1 MTKTK
6 QQIEKDAAAFWKSR
20 ERKFYDFRMLPKK
33 MLLALGKY
41 NGLLEKLDNPF
52 SFGDYFYES
61 VSPALKEKMIR
72 DLTRPGNGFVR
83 VVWESHW
90 RGPVVKSLQY
100 KMAGIHQFGLFR
112 RAFRST
118 GHPEHYGTLLF
129 GTLRALVRLQR
140 YNLTPDE
147 YIELFF
153 ERPEY
158 LEQNYWV
165 TQALTMIIAVKLD
178 EGDAK
183 TVEYCRQAI
192 YENTRA
198 AGRPLIEALLYSTQE
213 SSWKMLADLLIAAR
227 LQEGLRQ
234 TIMEACSDGRLEA
247 FRYMLKVIQENN
259 LIRFASVV
267 RAFDTWTGL
276 GLEAERP
283 AAIKNALDTTI
294 TMLDDPAARVQA
306 LKDGNPQ
313 QLFLALWA
321 LGNSETDDALEAV
334 KKVLQNHDE
343 PAPRKCAA
351 MYFMEMAQ
359 QPYTYEF
366 IATHSELFRDD
377 PVAQACL
384 LRTFPEGLV
393 QHLLVNMRIPFKL
406 SEQRR
411 LYGIFLQW
419 LDALPAKEKK
429 IDNPF
434 FPQCELKLSRL
445 PVWTALVRLAV
456 AGPDRDM
463 LHELARRVPDMATP
477 AQKVFFDEAM
487 VFMSRRKPL
496 FPVSLFGLESY
507 LGQYHRIRW
516 NFPRTPELRA
526 FLLESMNNRSM
537 SVRLMALE
545 CIESMPQRLSLA
557 ELEKLENLLTL
568 KNDAVRETAIR
579 IIKRSPH
586 RKAFLKRL
594 EESNNELAL
603 KEFKRKR
610 RHKARWNLQNGFGLY
625 TPRLRLRWDLPKA
638 GRAAHPHQWMK
649 EHFAAARQLIKDLDQ
664 LVEKNRDFEY
674 LQTNYDGS
682 QRRVVLGGFGKD
694 QRYWGLD
701 LQSAHKNDGLETFD
715 MFPLPEVWREF
726 FAERNES
733 PETVMTALVL
743 MHSVYCEDNKVPF
756 ALRVFYG
763 SRLKN
768 TAETP
773 PKWPYHI
780 SMILS
785 MRAAECVTVDVLTVY
800 LTAIARHTPW
810 YFSLLLTKQS
820 GYGWAWDDAGVVFWF
835 NLLARMP
842 FSPDAF
848 KLRAYWFS
856 RRNFTVLRERM
867 LPAYLDACEA
877 GFIDEKEVY
886 RFIFEDN
893 NFRNYNPVFQRDEF
907 RKHPLLLRCLERL
920 VDTELTERLELPI
933 DASNYACNLNYVP
946 GTSYFVRILTALG
959 KEPLVRGNT
968 SYHTGKYNVLSHLLK
983 IVRPL
988 SGENAETLAA
998 LLKENPIPEQRLIEA
1013 AMYNPAWLG
1022 IVGEY
1027 LRVPDLP
1034 AAGWYFHAHI
1044 SESFNEE
1051 KEAAIARWTKVSPQE
1066 FNDGAFDIEW
1076 FNLAH
1081 NAVGEEMFMRLYD
1094 AAKYIAGAAYHRRSQ
1109 IFSDAA
1115 LGKLKLEEI
1124 EANMDSKRNKEMVMA
1139 YGIAPGKDFRRRY
1152 EKLQKFAKE
1161 SKQFGSQRQASEK
1174 LAVETAIA
1182 NLSRTAGFDDVTRFL
1197 WTMED
1202 EKLKELAPLFQPQK
1216 TGQVMLN
1223 LLIDETGKPS
1233 INVEKN
1239 GKPLKAVPAALKNN
1253 AYVNELQT
1261 AVREL
1266 REQYRRAR
1274 RTLESA
1280 MERGDVFQVAEARSI
1295 AKNPV
1300 LGPLVNSLHW
1310 NHGENIFSLD
1320 EMPKGIK
1327 TLTIAHPL
1335 DLLNSG
1341 RWVEF
1346 QQQLIGQ
1353 KLVQPFKQVFR
1364 ELYVPNDDEKLD
1376 GFISMRY
1383 AGHQIQPRKAAA
1395 LLRTRGWMPVPYSGL
1410 QKVFHRENLIARVAA
1425 EVDWLAPS
1433 EIEPP
1438 ALGGVMFLNRRT
1450 EKAVPFSEIPPRLFS
1465 ETMRDVDLVVS
1476 VAHAG
1481 GVDPEASHSTVEMR
1495 AALIGAM
1502 LPLFKLENVR
1512 LEGNHAFVKGKYGE
1526 YTVHLGSG
1534 VCHKQAQGMIH
1545 ILSVHSA
1552 QRGRIFLPF
1561 VDEDPK
1567 TAEII
1572 TKILFLAEDSKI
1584 KDPNILNQ
1592 IQ

>member
-1 MTKTK
+1 MAQTR
-6 QQIEKDAAAFWKSR
+6 QQIEKEAAAFWKSR
-20 ERKFYDFRMLPKK
+20 ERKSYGFHMLPKK
-33 MLLALGKY
+33 MRLGWGKFS
-41 NGLLEKLDNPF
+41 GLLEKLDNPF
-52 SFGDYFYES
+52 GFYES
-61 VSPALKEKMIR
+61 ASPALNEKTIR
-72 DLTRPGNGFVR
+72 ELVRPGNGFTR
-83 VVWESHW
+83 TVWDHHW
-90 RGPVVKSLQY
+90 SGLVVKSLQY

-118 GHPEHYGTLLF
+118 KHPEHYGTILF
-129 GTLRALVRLQR
+129 GTLRALVQLQR

-147 YIELFF
+147 YIKLFF

-165 TQALTMIIAVKLD
+165 SQALTMMIAVKLD
-178 EGDAK
+178 EGDPK
-183 TVEYCRQAI
+183 TVEYCHCAI

-198 AGRPLIEALLYSTQE
+198 AGRPLIEALLYSEQE

-234 TIMEACSDGRLEA
+234 TIMEACSDGRLDA
-247 FRYMLKVIQENN
+247 FRYMMKVIQEHN

-276 GLEAERP
+276 GLEAARP
-283 AAIKNALDTTI
+283 AAIKNALDTAV
-294 TMLDDPAARVQA
+294 TMLDDPAARTEA

-313 QLFLALWA
+313 QLFLAFWA
-321 LGNSETDDALEAV
+321 LGNSETDDALAAV
-334 KKVLQNHDE
+334 EKVLQDQAE
-343 PAPRKCAA
+343 TVPRKCAA
-351 MYFMEMAQ
+351 MFFMEMAQ
-359 QPYTYEF
+359 RPYTYNF
-366 IATHSELFRDD
+366 IATHSEIFGDD
-377 PVAQACL
+377 QVAQACL
-384 LRTFPEGLV
+384 LRTFPEV
-393 QHLLVNMRIPFKL
+393 QVQYLLVNKQIPSEP

-411 LYGIFLQW
+411 LYDTFLRW

-434 FPQCELKLSRL
+434 FPQCELKLSRQ
-445 PVWTALVRLAV
+445 PVWVALVRLAV
-456 AGPDRDM
+456 AGPDHKM
-463 LHELARRVPDMATP
+463 LHELARRVSDMPTP

-487 VFMSRRKPL
+487 CFFSMRKPL
-496 FPVSLFGLESY
+496 LPVSLFGRESY
-507 LGQYHRIRW
+507 SGQHHRIRRD
-516 NFPRTPELRA
+516 FPRTPELRA
-526 FLLESMNNRSM
+526 FLLESVNNRSL

-545 CIESMPQRLSLA
+545 CIEFMPGSLSFA

-568 KNDAVRETAIR
+568 KNDAVREAAIR

-586 RKAFLKRL
+586 RKAFLKHL
-594 EESNNELAL
+594 EESNKELAL

-625 TPRLRLRWDLPKA
+625 TPRLRLRWELPKA
-638 GRAAHPHQWMK
+638 ARADHPRQWMK

-664 LVEKNRDFEY
+664 LVEENREFEY

-682 QRRVVLGGFGKD
+682 QRRVVLGSFGKD
-694 QRYWGLD
+694 QKYWGLD
-701 LQSAHKNDGLETFD
+701 LQSSHKNAGLETFD

-726 FAERNES
+726 FAGRKDS
-733 PETVMTALVL
+733 PETVLTALVL

-763 SRLKN
+763 SGLQN
-768 TAETP
+768 TTETP
-773 PKWPYHI
+773 PRWIYHI
-780 SMILS
+780 PLILS
-785 MRAAECVTVDVLTVY
+785 MRAAECVSVDVLTVY
-800 LTAIARHTPW
+800 LAAIARHTPW
-810 YFSLLLTKQS
+810 YFSFLLTKQS
-820 GYGWAWDDAGVVFWF
+820 GYDWAWDDAGVVFWF

-856 RRNFTVLRERM
+856 RRYFTVLRERM
-867 LPAYLDACEA
+867 LPAYLDAHEA

-893 NFRNYNPVFQRDEF
+893 DSRGYNRIFQRDEF
-907 RKHPLLLRCLERL
+907 RKHPLLLRCIERL

-933 DASNYACNLNYVP
+933 DASSYASNLNYVP

-959 KEPLVRGNT
+959 KEPLVRGYT
-968 SYHTGKYNVLSHLLK
+968 YGTGKYNVLSHLLK
-983 IVRPL
+983 MVRPL
-988 SGENAETLAA
+988 PGENAETLRS
-998 LLKENPIPEQRLIEA
+998 LLKENPVPEQRLIEA

-1027 LRVPDLP
+1027 LNVPDLP

-1051 KEAAIARWTKVSPQE
+1051 KETAIARWTKVTPQE

-1076 FNLAH
+1076 FNFAH
-1081 NAVGEEMFMRLYD
+1081 KAVGEEMFKRLYD

-1139 YGIAPGKDFRRRY
+1139 YGIVPGKDFRRRY

-1161 SKQFGSQRQASEK
+1161 SKQFGAQRQASEK

-1202 EKLKELAPLFQPQK
+1202 EKLKELAPLFKPQK
-1216 TGQVMLN
+1216 AGQVILN

-1239 GKPLKAVPAALKNN
+1239 GKVLKAVPAALKGN
-1253 AYVNELQT
+1253 ACVNELQS

-1266 REQYRRAR
+1266 REQHRRAR

-1280 MERGDVFQVAEARSI
+1280 MERGDVFQAAEARSI

-1300 LGPLVNSLHW
+1300 LGPLANALLW
-1310 NHGENIFSLD
+1310 NHGEEIFFLD

-1346 QQQLIGQ
+1346 QQLLIGK
-1353 KLVQPFKQVFR
+1353 KLIQPFKQVFR
-1364 ELYVPNDDEKLD
+1364 ELYVQNEDEKLD

-1395 LLRTRGWMPVPYSGL
+1395 LLRTRGWMPVPYTGL
-1410 QKVFHRENLIARVAA
+1410 QKVFHRENLIARVSA
-1425 EVDWLAPS
+1425 EVDWLTPS
-1433 EIEPP
+1433 EVEPP

-1450 EKAVPFSEIPPRLFS
+1450 EKAVPFAEIPPRLFS

-1495 AALIGAM
+1495 TALIGAM
-1502 LPLFKLENVR
+1502 LPLFKLGNVR

-1534 VCHKQAQGMIH
+1534 VCHKAAQGMIH
-1545 ILSVHSA
+1545 ILAVHSA

-1561 VDEDPK
+1561 ADDDPK

-1592 IQ
+1592 LQ